1 MDLLSILL
9 KISGLVLIIVFID
22 LGIKLINLTKV
33 STKVVTE
40 VEKDIE
46 NYKNKISPFL
56 KIIDYFNDITNKSNF
71 LVERILKKLKLRK
84 EN

>member
-22 LGIKLINLTKV
+22 LGIKLVNLTKV

-46 NYKNKISPFL
+46 NYKNKLSPFL

>member
-46 NYKNKISPFL
+46 NYKNKLSPFL